1 MFMRNLERI
10 IPLVDSVFEN
20 LLSQPLVVSRKIDR
34 SPVSNIDIEMDFAIK
49 KFLINLYPEIEILSE
64 EDKVVRTLSESG
76 YLAVVDPLDGTENF
90 ISKIP
95 IWGVSISIWLD
106 YKHVESLIYFPELG
120 IKIISG
126 DKTKIVDSQIVGIS
140 SSLPINTE
148 LSEFEGNDEIR
159 IFGCAT
165 YNLYLVATGRLK
177 KFINANGANTW
188 DILAG
193 INIALE
199 LGCEVLID
207 GKNYSGQFLDG
218 SKKYGVEVFRR

>member
-1 MFMRNLERI
+1 MLMRNLERL
-10 IPLVDSVFEN
+10 IPVIDSILEEC
-20 LLSQPLVVSRKIDR
+20 LPTPLIVSRKKDR
-34 SPVSNIDIEMDFAIK
+34 SPVSNIDMKFDFAIK
-49 KFLINLYPEIEILSE
+49 KSLSELFPGIKILSE
-64 EDKVVRTLSESG
+64 EDKVSSVFPQSG
-76 YLAVVDPLDGTENF
+76 YLAVIDPLDGTENF
-90 ISKIP
+90 ISRIP
-95 IWGVSISIWLD
+95 IWGVSISVWLD
-106 YKHVESLIYFPELG
+106 FKHFESLIYFPELG
-120 IKIISG
+120 EQAMSGDVKKIIGSE
-126 DKTKIVDSQIVGIS
+126 IVGIS
-140 SSLPINTE
+140 SSLPISTE
-148 LSEFEGNDEIR
+148 LLEFAGYDEIR

-218 SKKYGVEVFRR
+218 SKKYVVEVFRK

>member
-1 MFMRNLERI
+1 M
-10 IPLVDSVFEN
+10 
-20 LLSQPLVVSRKIDR
+20 VSRKRDH
-34 SPVSNIDIEMDFAIK
+34 SPVSNIDIEIDLAIK
-49 KFLINLYPEIEILSE
+49 NSLSNLYPEIEILSE
-64 EDKVVRTLSESG
+64 EDKAFGNLSKSG
-76 YLAVVDPLDGTENF
+76 YLAVIDPLDGTENF

-106 YKHVESLIYFPELG
+106 SKHLESLIYFPELG
-120 IKIISG
+120 IQVISG
-126 DKTKIVDSQIVGIS
+126 DKTKIVDSEIIGVS
-140 SSLPINTE
+140 SSLPINTG
-148 LSEFEGNDEIR
+148 LSEFAGHDEIR

-218 SKKYGVEVFRR
+218 SKKYVVEVFRK

>member
-1 MFMRNLERI
+1 MRHLESI
-10 IPLVDSVFEN
+10 ILEIDKILKTHS
-20 LLSQPLVVSRKIDR
+20 SQPLSVSRKLDR
-34 SPVSNIDIEMDFAIK
+34 SPVSNIDIQIDFAIK
-49 KFLINLYPEIEILSE
+49 NSLSTMYPGIEILSE
-64 EDKVVRTLSESG
+64 EDKATRSFSQTG
-76 YLAVVDPLDGTENF
+76 YLGVIDPLDGTENF

-95 IWGVSISIWLD
+95 IWGVSISVWLD
-106 YKHVESLIYFPELG
+106 YTHLESLIYFPELG
-120 IKIISG
+120 IKIMSG
-126 DKTKIVDSQIVGIS
+126 EVTKILKSEIVGIS
-140 SSLPINTE
+140 SSLPVNTT
-148 LSEFEGNDEIR
+148 LSEFAEHDEIR

-177 KFINANGANTW
+177 KFINRNGANTW

-218 SKKYGVEVFRR
+218 SKKYTVEISRK

>member
-1 MFMRNLERI
+1 MRNLEKI
-10 IPLVDSVFEN
+10 IPVIDSILEDFSSKS
-20 LLSQPLVVSRKIDR
+20 LIVSRKQDL
-34 SPVSNIDIEMDFAIK
+34 SPVSNLDMELDLAIK
-49 KFLINLYPEIEILSE
+49 NSLSNLFPGIRILSE
-64 EDKVVRTLSESG
+64 EDKASIALPQSG
-76 YLAVVDPLDGTENF
+76 YLAVIDPLDGTENF

-95 IWGVSISIWLD
+95 IWGVSISVWLD
-106 YKHVESLIYFPELG
+106 FKHFESLIYFPELG
-120 IKIISG
+120 EQVISG
-126 DKTKIVDSQIVGIS
+126 DMEQIVDSQIIGIS
-140 SSLPINTE
+140 SSLPIRTE
-148 LSEFEGNDEIR
+148 LSEFKGYDEVR

-218 SKKYGVEVFRR
+218 SKKYLVEVFRK